1 MATRANLLGLA
12 LGPLIS
18 GVLAQYEPAPL
29 RLPYLVYLVGVVVPV
44 LIVWTIHET
53 VDEAKPPRAVSL
65 RPRIGVPADIFG
77 QFIAP
82 ALTAFVSFALMGFY
96 SSLIPSLILESLHIR
111 NHATS
116 DAAIFFM
123 FCSGVIAIAVS
134 RRFSSRAVVFTARA
148 TLVPGVLLPVAA
160 RELSSLALL
169 FAASAIG
176 GVSGV
181 LGYRGSLAI
190 VNEIA
195 PKDRRA
201 ETLAVLMLCCYTGI
215 SLPII
220 GIGSRRKRR
229 AQAPP
234 T

>member
-1 MATRANLLGLA
+1 M
-12 LGPLIS
+12 
-18 GVLAQYEPAPL
+18 
-29 RLPYLVYLVGVVVPV
+29 
-44 LIVWTIHET
+44 
-53 VDEAKPPRAVSL
+53 
-65 RPRIGVPADIFG
+65 PADIFG

-134 RRFSSRAVVFTARA
+134 RRFSSRAVVFTALA
-148 TLVPGVLLPVAA
+148 TLVPGVLLPVVAP
-160 RELSSLALL
+160 ELSSPALL

-176 GVSGV
+176 GVSSV

-215 SLPII
+215 SLPI
-220 GIGSRRKRR
+220 GIGVATQKTR
-229 AQAPP
+229 AGTADLVFAVLLCVLALIAIAMGLNSGG
-234 T
+234 TARSERAS